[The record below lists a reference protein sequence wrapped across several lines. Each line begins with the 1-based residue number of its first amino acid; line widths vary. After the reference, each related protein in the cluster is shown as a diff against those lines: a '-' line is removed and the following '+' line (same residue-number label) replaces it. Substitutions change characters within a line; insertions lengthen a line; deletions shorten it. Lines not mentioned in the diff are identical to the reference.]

1 MRRFNVLPAK
11 HAVFRSIGAGQS
23 DDARVIEA
31 AKFVA
36 ALMGVCIFLTVSR
49 FPGALSKR
57 VALELIENEN
67 GRTASEILQR
77 GHCRKARGENWL
89 SSWRRSSSGA

>member
-1 MRRFNVLPAK
+1 MRGFNVLPAN
-11 HAVFRSIGAGQS
+11 HTVAGSIGAGRS
-23 DDARVIEA
+23 VDAPVFGA

-36 ALMGVCIFLTVSR
+36 GPMGVCIFLTVSR

-67 GRTASEILQR
+67 GRTASEILRR
-77 GHCRKARGENWL
+77 GFIVEKLGRKLAG
-89 SSWRRSSSGA
+89 S